1 MKQTLTPKDNQVLLV
16 LWAHPNMLGPDDSG
30 VDIIQKLPYFAQ
42 IIDDLRSLIWAIAD
56 K

>member
-16 LWAHPNMLGPDDSG
+16 LWAYPDMLRQDNSG
-30 VDIIQKLPYFAQ
+30 VDIIQELPYFAQ
-42 IIDDLRSLIWAIAD
+42 VVDNSRSLIWAIAD

>member
-16 LWAHPNMLGPDDSG
+16 LWAYPNMLRPDDSG

-42 IIDDLRSLIWAIAD
+42 IIDDLRSLIWAIANE
-56 K
+56 